1 MTLQELEHFAQKY
14 LDGCEPKIRS
24 LQRKVNAAFLSE
36 YGDQPGLATITEQK
50 ERWAISALG
59 NFSAG
64 YVRGMDH
71 KPSAA
76 EALLIAAM
84 F

>member
-14 LDGCEPKIRS
+14 LDGCEPKIRV

-36 YGDQPGLATITEQK
+36 YRGQPALATNTQK
-50 ERWAISALG
+50 KQTWAMTALG

-64 YVRGMDH
+64 
-71 KPSAA
+71 
-76 EALLIAAM
+76 
-84 F
+84 